1 MKNELYNLDQYED
14 ILTKEQM
21 RIVCH
26 ISKRKAMYLLQSGL
40 IPCINT
46 GKKTHTYLIKKSDVE
61 IYLRDRVM
69 NPWIYQAPYPKRVSE
84 NERSNIQK
92 TENLIDIVQRQNMW
106 GYYQNKLL
114 LYPELMSVTQVKL
127 FTGYG
132 ENTVREWINN
142 GKLRFLDCIVGWWI
156 PKTWLL
162 QFMCSECCNKIT
174 RKTQRHLSY
183 IAEMLRLYA

>member
-1 MKNELYNLDQYED
+1 MENKLYNLDQYED

-61 IYLRDRVM
+61 TYLKDREI
-69 NPWIYQAPYPKRVSE
+69 NPWKYQVEYPKCVSA
-84 NERSNIQK
+84 NERRNTKKALYLVDIIQY
-92 TENLIDIVQRQNMW
+92 QNMW
-106 GYYQNKLL
+106 TYYKNLL
-114 LYPELMSVTQVKL
+114 ISYPELMTVMQVKL

-132 ENTVREWINN
+132 ENTVREWINKD
-142 GKLRFLDCIVGWWI
+142 KLRYLDCIAGWRI

-162 QFMCSECCNKIT
+162 QFLCSEYCNKIT

-183 IAEMLRLYA
+183 ISEMLRLYA

>member
-1 MKNELYNLDQYED
+1 MKNNLYKLDQYED

-46 GKKTHTYLIKKSDVE
+46 GKKTHTYLIKKSDVAF
-61 IYLRDRVM
+61 YLRDREM
-69 NPWIYQAPYPKRVSE
+69 NPWKYQSQNLKHASE
-84 NERSNIQK
+84 NERSNIKK

-106 GYYQNKLL
+106 GYYQNKLFP
-114 LYPELMSVTQVKL
+114 YPELMSVTQVKL

-132 ENTVREWINN
+132 ENTVREWINKE
-142 GKLRFLDCIVGWWI
+142 KLRYLDCIVGWRI

-162 QFMCSECCNKIT
+162 QFLCSEYCNKIT

>member
-1 MKNELYNLDQYED
+1 MKNELHSLDQYDD

-46 GKKTHTYLIKKSDVE
+46 GKKTHTYLIKKTDVE
-61 IYLRDRVM
+61 EYLKDREI
-69 NPWIYQAPYPKRVSE
+69 NPLKYQVEYPKHVSA
-84 NERSNIQK
+84 NERSNIKKALYLVDVIQYH
-92 TENLIDIVQRQNMW
+92 NMW
-106 GYYQNKLL
+106 MYYQNQLIS
-114 LYPELMSVTQVKL
+114 YPELMTVTQVKL

-132 ENTVREWINN
+132 ENTIREWIN
-142 GKLRFLDCIVGWWI
+142 KERLQFLDCIVGWRI

-162 QFMCSECCNKIT
+162 QFLCSEYCNKIT